1 MSSKIGTDTRPWSLA
16 LRLTLWYALTAFSL
30 VLVVTGYLYVIL
42 VRNLERE
49 DDEWLAAK
57 ATSVLRRAMSRP
69 DDLGSLRLEAEDSAI
84 RASEP
89 LLLRVRTPAGL
100 VETPGMASTVPF
112 EVFPSPG
119 AVKDYQATNGQLF
132 RLRAEQ
138 SPDGTV
144 VVTAALNR
152 SEDEELVTEYRQHL
166 AIVLG
171 MALLICA
178 AGGYGLARRG
188 LRPIAAV
195 TATARRIGP
204 AHLSERLGI
213 NGLPTEVHDLATTFN
228 DMLNRIEDAFARLAR
243 FSADIA
249 HELRTPVNVLRGEV
263 EVALGRPRTIGEYQD
278 VLGSCLE
285 EYGRL
290 TRLIDNLLFLA
301 RAEDPKTVLGTEAV
315 DVGQEL
321 VKVREFF
328 DAAASDAGVQL
339 TVSAQPD
346 MVVAADRGLF
356 HRAIGNLVSNSLA
369 HTISGGKITLQ
380 LMQSDAEVRVEVVDT
395 GEGISPEHLPYLF
408 DRFYRADRARS
419 AGGGRVGLGLS
430 IVKGIVELHGG
441 TVSVKSEPGQGTT
454 ISLTFP
460 VRSEMT
466 KL

>member
-1 MSSKIGTDTRPWSLA
+1 
-16 LRLTLWYALTAFSL
+16 
-30 VLVVTGYLYVIL
+30 
-42 VRNLERE
+42 
-49 DDEWLAAK
+49 
-57 ATSVLRRAMSRP
+57 
-69 DDLGSLRLEAEDSAI
+69 
-84 RASEP
+84 
-89 LLLRVRTPAGL
+89 
-100 VETPGMASTVPF
+100 
-112 EVFPSPG
+112 
-119 AVKDYQATNGQLF
+119 
-132 RLRAEQ
+132 
-138 SPDGTV
+138 
-144 VVTAALNR
+144 
-152 SEDEELVTEYRQHL
+152 
-166 AIVLG
+166 
-171 MALLICA
+171 
-178 AGGYGLARRG
+178 
-188 LRPIAAV
+188 
-195 TATARRIGP
+195 
-204 AHLSERLGI
+204 
-213 NGLPTEVHDLATTFN
+213 
-228 DMLNRIEDAFARLAR
+228 MLNRIEDAFARLSR

-315 DVGQEL
+315 DVRHEL

-339 TVSAQPD
+339 TVNAQPG
-346 MVVAADRGLF
+346 MIVAADRGLF
-356 HRAIGNLVSNSLA
+356 HRAIGNLVANSLA

-380 LMQSDAEVRVEVVDT
+380 STQSNAEVRVEVVDT

-408 DRFYRADRARS
+408 DRFYRADQARS